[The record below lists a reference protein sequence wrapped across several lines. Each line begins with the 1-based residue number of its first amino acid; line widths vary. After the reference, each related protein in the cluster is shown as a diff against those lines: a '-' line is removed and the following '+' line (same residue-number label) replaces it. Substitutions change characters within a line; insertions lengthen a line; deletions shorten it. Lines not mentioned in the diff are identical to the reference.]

1 MGVQNVHSLDRFT
14 DGHLL
19 EGLLRELLAKPETS
33 LVVVRQPCVL
43 AAPKIRFYEKAA
55 LEKMSHNCAAMP
67 AE

>member
-1 MGVQNVHSLDRFT
+1 
-14 DGHLL
+14 
-19 EGLLRELLAKPETS
+19 
-33 LVVVRQPCVL
+33 VVRQPCVL